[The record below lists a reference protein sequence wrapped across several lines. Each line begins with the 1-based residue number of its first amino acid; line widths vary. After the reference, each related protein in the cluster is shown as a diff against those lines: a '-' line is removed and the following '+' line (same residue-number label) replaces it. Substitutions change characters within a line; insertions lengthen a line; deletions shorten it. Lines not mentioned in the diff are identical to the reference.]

1 MATTTNAER
10 LPKTLAQK
18 YCLLAGVALTV
29 AGILGFLAEGSFAT
43 GDELQGGS
51 FLGFEVNGW
60 HNLVHLA
67 SGLLLLG
74 AANTRPTAKTV
85 AMGFGFVY
93 ALVTVIG
100 LVQGDEVLGIIPVNG
115 ADHVL
120 HFLLAA
126 AGIAAG
132 LTSATTKRS
141 QRRRA
146 ERHDH
151 GTGTVGTSTGGTVGV
166 VADEDRTR
174 AR

>member
-1 MATTTNAER
+1 MATHTAEDR
-10 LPKTLAQK
+10 VPKTLAQR
-18 YCLLAGVALTV
+18 YCLLAGAALLLV
-29 AGILGFLAEGSFAT
+29 GVLGFLAEGSFAT

-51 FLGFEVNGW
+51 LFGFEVNGW

-67 SGLLLLG
+67 SGLVLLG

-93 ALVTVIG
+93 GIVTLIG
-100 LVQGDEVLGIIPVNG
+100 LVQGDEVLGVIPVNG

-132 LTSATTKRS
+132 LASATTKRS
-141 QRRRA
+141 QRRRM
-146 ERHDH
+146 H
-151 GTGTVGTSTGGTVGV
+151 GGDTGTVGTTTGGTVGA
-166 VADEDRTR
+166 VADDERTR
-174 AR
+174 VR